1 MTSRM
6 GMGKS
11 LTFLQC
17 NGHFLIFFAGLVSPV
32 KNQGRCSSCVAF
44 ASIAVVETC
53 FKKITGSFGNYSEQ
67 QLLDCSYD
75 FENAQ
80 GCRGAA
86 LHSYLVWL
94 AEKHSSVTTEEA
106 YPYMG
111 DKDPNQLPCRDD
123 DTQDEYS
130 EMPKVKKS
138 IYKYNGSEDELKKLV
153 YTNGAVVAGIQFTNA
168 TGQKLYYFPG
178 SSIFTDCSDD
188 DFVKTNTLSLFLVM
202 GLKEE

>member
-1 MTSRM
+1 
-6 GMGKS
+6 
-11 LTFLQC
+11 
-17 NGHFLIFFAGLVSPV
+17 
-32 KNQGRCSSCVAF
+32 
-44 ASIAVVETC
+44 
-53 FKKITGSFGNYSEQ
+53 
-67 QLLDCSYD
+67 LLDCGYD
-75 FENAQ
+75 FENAH

-94 AEKHSSVTTEEA
+94 AGKHSSVTTEEA
-106 YPYMG
+106 YPYIC
-111 DKDPNQLPCRDD
+111 DKDPNPLPCRDD

-168 TGQKLYYFPG
+168 TGKNYI
-178 SSIFTDCSDD
+178 IFVAVPSLQIAVTTIKNL
-188 DFVKTNTLSLFLVM
+188 VKTNMLSLLLAM